1 VIAATTIA
9 ANTIRITGTATI
21 TGTGGTGTTTII
33 ATVASEAGATAERQR
48 FNFVTETA
56 HASTFAISQSPIN
69 RPCGAAKSGF
79 GFATASMSAPKA
91 VVRRINDYLSRGP
104 RYFGAGEPSD
114 QEPTGMT
121 IVTGSYRR
129 KVDVAGE
136 RMGDPLK
143 PAAPVEIWSYATNGI
158 T

>member
-1 VIAATTIA
+1 VDCVHPAL
-9 ANTIRITGTATI
+9 
-21 TGTGGTGTTTII
+21 
-33 ATVASEAGATAERQR
+33 
-48 FNFVTETA
+48 
-56 HASTFAISQSPIN
+56 ASTWHPTQAQAAIAKLSRVLSGLDVVAREREMTLEVLFVGKQSFA
-69 RPCGAAKSGF
+69 
-79 GFATASMSAPKA
+79 
-91 VVRRINDYLSRGP
+91 RINDYLSRGP

-114 QEPTGMT
+114 QKPTGMT

-143 PAAPVEIWSYATNGI
+143 PAAHVEIWSYATNGI

>member
-1 VIAATTIA
+1 VVGR
-9 ANTIRITGTATI
+9 NTGTDTWSLI
-21 TGTGGTGTTTII
+21 RLRGFRNL
-33 ATVASEAGATAERQR
+33 SELDEFDR
-48 FNFVTETA
+48 
-56 HASTFAISQSPIN
+56 
-69 RPCGAAKSGF
+69 KS
-79 GFATASMSAPKA
+79 PKA
-91 VVRRINDYLSRGP
+91 DVRRINDYLSRGP

-114 QEPTGMT
+114 QRSTGMT

-143 PAAPVEIWSYATNGI
+143 PAAHVEIWSYATNGI